1 MTARKIAAAL
11 ALLGAAA
18 AVAQTADAPP
28 PPTTTPPAADTP
40 SDAVNA
46 RRAVRDKAT
55 GKLRAPTPEEF
66 EAMRAAQPQTAVR
79 SGPLQVRQHAGG
91 MRSAVL
97 GPEYLVTLRG
107 TRRADGSVR
116 QSHVHANHEHPVIR
130 DTRPTE

>member
-18 AVAQTADAPP
+18 AAAQTADTPP
-28 PPTTTPPAADTP
+28 PPATSPAADTP
-40 SDAVNA
+40 SDAVSA

-66 EAMRAAQPQTAVR
+66 EAMRAAEPQTAAKTAPV
-79 SGPLQVRQHAGG
+79 QVRQHASG

-107 TRRADGSVR
+107 SRQADGSVR
-116 QSHVHANHEHPVIR
+116 RSHVHGNHEHPVVR

>member
-18 AVAQTADAPP
+18 AAAQTADTPP
-28 PPTTTPPAADTP
+28 PPTTSAAADAP
-40 SDAVNA
+40 GDAVNA

-66 EAMRAAQPQTAVR
+66 EAMSAAQPQRAARTAPVR
-79 SGPLQVRQHAGG
+79 VRQHPTG

-107 TRRADGSVR
+107 TRQADGSVR
-116 QSHVHANHEHPVIR
+116 QSHVHGSHEHPVVR
-130 DTRPTE
+130 DNRPTE